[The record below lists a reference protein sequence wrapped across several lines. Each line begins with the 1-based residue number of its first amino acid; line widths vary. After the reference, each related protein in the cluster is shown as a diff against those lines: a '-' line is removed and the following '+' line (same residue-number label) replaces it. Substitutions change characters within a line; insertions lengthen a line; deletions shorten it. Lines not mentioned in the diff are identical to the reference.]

1 MSFFRWIKNNIK
13 DPKKKSLTLL
23 GIYFVFFAFV
33 IIVLRTGN
41 TSNYTQNVN
50 NSNET
55 ISGYD
60 YIIRNSNNTIEIQG
74 TYKDNQNTFNY
85 NGINYYKENNDLY
98 IIENGEKKKIQELD
112 FNIDIYSY
120 QGIEKLI
127 KSSKFIE
134 KTIYNDNKE
143 KIIYNISAQK
153 YFELLDL
160 ENNCNELDCSIIN
173 INITVESLDYI
184 NHVIIDL
191 NEYNNNNIEIFYSNI
206 N

>member
-160 ENNCNELDCSIIN
+160 ENNCNE
-173 INITVESLDYI
+173 
-184 NHVIIDL
+184 H
-191 NEYNNNNIEIFYSNI
+191 NNNNIEIFYSNI